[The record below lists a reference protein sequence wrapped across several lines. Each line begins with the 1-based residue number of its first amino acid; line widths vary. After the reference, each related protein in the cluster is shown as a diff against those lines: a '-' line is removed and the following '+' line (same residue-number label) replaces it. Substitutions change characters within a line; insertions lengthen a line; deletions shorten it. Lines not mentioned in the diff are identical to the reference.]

1 LRTLLAY
8 LDDTLEP
15 AQTKLIGQKVAE
27 SDAAQELI
35 ARIKQVARRRRL
47 TTPSVAGAGAKLD
60 ANIIAEYLDNVLPSE
75 QLAEVE
81 ETCLSSDVHLAEVA
95 ACHQILT
102 LVLGEPA
109 LVPPTARQRMYG
121 LIRGKESIP
130 DRKPAPAAIGQ
141 GAINA
146 ADLHNDE
153 ADEAL
158 LLGLPLYRQGS
169 LSRWL
174 VPVSAAV
181 LLLGAGF
188 AIWMAINNWAREKEL
203 ANASNKLAS
212 ATPDKHPNSLEPL
225 LVTPKPEADSQP
237 RKESTPQQNPP
248 PVAGGTN
255 NPKPGD
261 GSEPAKHDDKPAEQ
275 AVDLKPSPLPRV
287 QPPSKE
293 RRELGK
299 TALVAPCVLLQQNA
313 ETGSWQ
319 RLSPE
324 KRVSSLDQLVSLPGY
339 RSDLR
344 LDTGVQ
350 LQLWGNLPQFARTST
365 PVLESVVTLYS
376 NPSFDLDFKLDHGR
390 VLLTNRKEDGPAR
403 VRVRFHD
410 EVWDLT
416 LEDKTTEV
424 VIELFGICLPYSA
437 EPGGGEPEVLAFLY
451 ALKGQVQLRVRYE
464 THLLRSISAFQWDSL
479 AGAAAHPESLER
491 PPDWYAKGPPQGP
504 AMLNMQSAVKEMS
517 QRLIAKDRIDIVVA
531 EAMKDPIN
539 VGSRVLAVR
548 CLGAMT
554 EVGKLLDALGDEKHV
569 DVRMVALEELRH
581 LLGLSTAN
589 ETLLHSSLRLKNYS
603 EAQAQT
609 VMQLLHGFSPAQW
622 ADPTTRATTVEY
634 LNHEKATIRQL
645 THALLCALVPEGQKI
660 PYDPVGD
667 SEQRDRGAKEWQKV
681 VIGGKAPAN
690 GGKLPAKLDRSK

>member
-1 LRTLLAY
+1 MRLTLRTLLAY

-47 TTPSVAGAGAKLD
+47 TTPAAAGSGAKLD
-60 ANIIAEYLDNVLPSE
+60 ANIIAEYLDNVLASE
-75 QLAEVE
+75 NLAEVE

-174 VPVSAAV
+174 VPAAAAV

-188 AIWMAINNWAREKEL
+188 AIWMAITWAREKEL
-203 ANASNKLAS
+203 AKPSSNFAN
-212 ATPDKHPNSLEPL
+212 ATPDERSNPLEPL
-225 LVTPKPEADSQP
+225 TTPKPETESQP
-237 RKESTPQQNPP
+237 RKESTPQQHPT
-248 PVAGGTN
+248 PVAAGIN
-255 NPKPGD
+255 NSKRAD
-261 GSEPAKHDDKPAEQ
+261 SSEPAKHDEKPAEQ
-275 AVDLKPSPLPRV
+275 AVDLKPSPPPRA
-287 QPPSKE
+287 QPPSKD

-299 TALVAPCVLLQQNA
+299 TVLVAPCVLLQQSA

-324 KRVSSLDQLVSLPGY
+324 KRISSLDQLVSLPGY

-350 LQLWGNLPQFARTST
+350 LQLWGNLPQFSRTST

-390 VLLTNRKEDGPAR
+390 VLLTNRKEEGPAR

-416 LEDKTTEV
+416 LEDKNTEV

-437 EPGGGEPEVLAFLY
+437 EPGGGEPEVLTFLY

-491 PPDWYAKGPPQGP
+491 PPDWYAKGPAQGP
-504 AMLNMQSAVKEMS
+504 AMLSMQSAVKEMS

-554 EVGKLLDALGDEKHV
+554 EFGKLLDALGDEKHV

-581 LLGLSTAN
+581 LLGLSAAN
-589 ETLLHSSLRLKNYS
+589 DTLLHNSLRQKNYS

-681 VIGGKAPAN
+681 VIGGKPA
-690 GGKLPAKLDRSK
+690 AKLDKSK